1 MTTEV
6 TPETEREDMQQ
17 PSRLDVLVI
26 GLHYLPEP
34 SGNAP
39 YTAGLAQGLKR
50 TGHEV
55 RVITAYPHY
64 PWWQIR
70 PGYEGHEMHEI
81 VGDVPVHRLRPWVP
95 RRQGLLQRVAMETL
109 FGLRAARAPWGKPA
123 RVVLVSPALFSTAVV
138 AVVARL
144 RRVPVTIWVQDIY
157 SLGVRETGH
166 ARPLAYLIERLERTV
181 LGLADSVVVIH
192 DRFARVLVDRLG
204 LPAERVHVVRNWS
217 HVAQPEGLDRAAARA
232 RLGWGENEVVVLHA
246 GNMGAKQ
253 GLENVVDAAAVAS
266 DRGSPVRFVLLGDG
280 NRRTSLE
287 ARAVKGARL
296 AFVDPLPDAEYL
308 DAMNAADVLLVNE
321 RPGLSEMSVPSKLTS
336 YLSTGLPVVAATDRD
351 SITAEEVACAAA
363 GLRVDPTD
371 PVALVLACERL
382 GQDPELSRT
391 LGVSGRKFR
400 KAHLS
405 EQAAVSAFEKV
416 LAEAG

>member
-6 TPETEREDMQQ
+6 APETEREDVQ
-17 PSRLDVLVI
+17 PPTVLDLLVI
-26 GLHYLPEP
+26 GLHYVPEP

-50 TGHEV
+50 TGHQV

-70 PGYEGHEMHEI
+70 PGYEGSEMHEMI
-81 VGDVPVHRLRPWVP
+81 GDVPVHRLRPWVP

-109 FGLRAARAPWGKPA
+109 FGLRAARAPWGRPA
-123 RVVLVSPALFSTAVV
+123 RVVLVSPALFSTAVLG
-138 AVVARL
+138 VVARF

-181 LGLADSVVVIH
+181 LGFADSVVVIH

-204 LPAERVHVVRNWS
+204 VAAERVHVVRNWS
-217 HVAQPEGLDRAAARA
+217 HVAQAEGLDRAAARA
-232 RLGWGENEVVVLHA
+232 RLGWGEDEVVVLHA

-253 GLENVVDAAAVAS
+253 GLENVVDAAAVAV

-280 NRRTSLE
+280 NQRATLE
-287 ARAVKGARL
+287 ARAVTGARL
-296 AFVDPLPDAEYL
+296 TFVDPLPDAEYL

-336 YLSTGLPVVAATDRD
+336 YLSTGLPVVAATDPD
-351 SITAEEVACAAA
+351 SITAEEVARAGA

-371 PVALVLACERL
+371 PAALVLACEQL
-382 GQDPELSRT
+382 GSDPELSRT
-391 LGVSGRKFR
+391 LGASGREFR
-400 KAHLS
+400 AAHLS
-405 EQAAVSAFEKV
+405 EQAAVIAFEKV
-416 LAEAG
+416 LTEAS